1 MFIWIKNDKI
11 SLWEIEVFY
20 ISRKSDLLNNIGEK
34 LSNININIENI
45 DLNALIELKEELLNT
60 SDERHQS
67 YTIHSMI
74 DIFMI
79 TFFAI
84 LSDCDEWIQIE
95 MFARKHYDWFKKF
108 LS

>member
-1 MFIWIKNDKI
+1 M
-11 SLWEIEVFY
+11 
-20 ISRKSDLLNNIGEK
+20 SRKSDLLNNIGEK

-45 DLNALIELKEELLNT
+45 DLNALVELKEELLNT

-79 TFFAI
+79 TFFDI

-95 MFARKHYDWFKKF
+95 MFAKKHYD
-108 LS
+108 

>member
-1 MFIWIKNDKI
+1 M
-11 SLWEIEVFY
+11 
-20 ISRKSDLLNNIGEK
+20 SRKSDLLNNIGEK

-45 DLNALIELKEELLNT
+45 DLNALVELKEELLNT

-79 TFFAI
+79 TFLLFYLIAMNGCKSKCLQKNI
-84 LSDCDEWIQIE
+84 MIGLKN
-95 MFARKHYDWFKKF
+95 FY
-108 LS
+108 L

>member
-1 MFIWIKNDKI
+1 M
-11 SLWEIEVFY
+11 
-20 ISRKSDLLNNIGEK
+20 SRKSDLLNNIGEK

-45 DLNALIELKEELLNT
+45 DLNALVELKEELLNT

-79 TFFAI
+79 TFFAV
-84 LSDCDEWIQIE
+84 LSDCDEWIQSKCLQKNI
-95 MFARKHYDWFKKF
+95 MIGLKNFY
-108 LS
+108 L

>member
-1 MFIWIKNDKI
+1 M
-11 SLWEIEVFY
+11 
-20 ISRKSDLLNNIGEK
+20 SRKSDLLNNIGEKLK

-45 DLNALIELKEELLNT
+45 DLNALVELKEELLNT

-84 LSDCDEWIQIE
+84 LSDCDEWVQIE
-95 MFARKHYDWFKKF
+95 MFARSIMIGLKNFY
-108 LS
+108 L